1 MRYRFRGLLR
11 DTGKPVE
18 GHVEAPSVDQAYAL
32 MGDNNIVC
40 ESLREDPRMGDFT
53 RGGPGGGAP
62 GPTAAAAGGEAGGE
76 GDEFTSAIDSALDTS
91 STQVNVDDLWRKYR
105 GQRVRVIDRDK
116 IRNRVMS
123 VVSKAMLAGGP
134 AVAGANGDGSGREDE
149 RQTLARVEEA
159 LTKMFGD
166 NQNLTSELT
175 PGQAAARAA
184 GPPAEQ
190 MGQLFDMMLD
200 LQKSMAEV
208 KALVRK
214 GGGGWGG
221 GGGGGGRRG
230 PMIKS
235 VRDPKNDKV
244 LLEIFETNVKLQ
256 KKSAAGSAAA
266 AAIAAASKPA
276 AGPSA
281 AAQKLAAASAA
292 RDAAKK
298 AARPE
303 KPPAG

>member
-40 ESLREDPRMGDFT
+40 ESLREDPRLGDFT
-53 RGGPGGGAP
+53 RAEDAPAPGGG
-62 GPTAAAAGGEAGGE
+62 GGGG
-76 GDEFTSAIDSALDTS
+76 GDGDDFTNAIDSALDTS

-123 VVSKAMLAGGP
+123 VVSKAMLGAGAGG
-134 AVAGANGDGSGREDE
+134 AGGAAGEQ
-149 RQTLARVEEA
+149 QTLQRVEEA

-166 NQNLTSELT
+166 NQNLTSEISA
-175 PGQAAARAA
+175 GQAAAQAA
-184 GPPAEQ
+184 GPPSAQ
-190 MGQLFDMMLD
+190 MGQLTDMVLD
-200 LQKSMAEV
+200 LQKSMAEL

-221 GGGGGGRRG
+221 GGGGGGGGRRG
-230 PMIKS
+230 AMIKS
-235 VRDPKNDKV
+235 VKDPKNDKV

-256 KKSAAGSAAA
+256 KSSATRHGGGGAA
-266 AAIAAASKPA
+266 AAIAAAGAPA
-276 AGPSA
+276 KSGPSEA
-281 AAQKLAAASAA
+281 AKRLAAQSKA
-292 RDAAKK
+292 RDEAKK
-298 AARPE
+298 AARPD
-303 KPPAG
+303 

>member
-1 MRYRFRGLLR
+1 M
-11 DTGKPVE
+11 E

-40 ESLREDPRMGDFT
+40 ESLREDPRLGDF
-53 RGGPGGGAP
+53 
-62 GPTAAAAGGEAGGE
+62 AGGETTPASGGGGGGE
-76 GDEFTSAIDSALDTS
+76 GDDFTNAIDSALDTS

-123 VVSKAMLAGGP
+123 VVSKAMVGG
-134 AVAGANGDGSGREDE
+134 AGAGTGEQ
-149 RQTLARVEEA
+149 QTLKRVEEA

-166 NQNLTSELT
+166 NQNLTSEISA
-175 PGQAAARAA
+175 GQAAAQAA
-184 GPPAEQ
+184 GPPSAQ
-190 MGQLFDMMLD
+190 MGQLTDMVLD
-200 LQKSMAEV
+200 LQKSMAEL

-230 PMIKS
+230 QMIKS
-235 VRDPKNDKV
+235 VKDPKNDKV

-256 KKSAAGSAAA
+256 KGSAERHGRGGAA
-266 AAIAAASKPA
+266 AAIAAAGAPA
-276 AGPSA
+276 KSGPSEA
-281 AAQKLAAASAA
+281 AKRLAAQSKAA
-292 RDAAKK
+292 DAAKK

-303 KPPAG
+303 

>member
-40 ESLREDPRMGDFT
+40 ESLREDPRLGDFT
-53 RGGPGGGAP
+53 RAEDAPTSDGGGD
-62 GPTAAAAGGEAGGE
+62 GN
-76 GDEFTSAIDSALDTS
+76 GDDFTNAIDSALDTS

-123 VVSKAMLAGGP
+123 VVSKAMLGGGGAGG
-134 AVAGANGDGSGREDE
+134 AGES
-149 RQTLARVEEA
+149 QTLQRVEEA

-166 NQNLTSELT
+166 NQNLTSEISA
-175 PGQAAARAA
+175 GQAAAQAA
-184 GPPAEQ
+184 GPPSAQ
-190 MGQLFDMMLD
+190 MGQLTDMVLD
-200 LQKSMAEV
+200 LQKSMAEL

-221 GGGGGGRRG
+221 GGGGGGGRRG
-230 PMIKS
+230 AMIKS
-235 VRDPKNDKV
+235 IKDPKNDKV

-256 KKSAAGSAAA
+256 KGAAERHGGGGAA
-266 AAIAAASKPA
+266 AAIAAAGAPTKS
-276 AGPSA
+276 GPSEA
-281 AAQKLAAASAA
+281 AKRLAAQSRA
-292 RDAAKK
+292 RDDAKK
-298 AARPE
+298 AARPD
-303 KPPAG
+303 

>member
-1 MRYRFRGLLR
+1 MKGSPPGFPRTADQDRSTLRYRFRGLLR

-40 ESLREDPRMGDFT
+40 ESLREDPRLGEST
-53 RGGPGGGAP
+53 RAEAAPVASGAGGAD
-62 GPTAAAAGGEAGGE
+62 

-123 VVSKAMLAGGP
+123 VVSKAMVGGS
-134 AVAGANGDGSGREDE
+134 SGGGTGET
-149 RQTLARVEEA
+149 QTLQRVEEA

-166 NQNLTSELT
+166 NQNLTSEMSA
-175 PGQAAARAA
+175 GQAAAQAA
-184 GPPAEQ
+184 GPPSAQ
-190 MGQLFDMMLD
+190 MGQLTDMVLD
-200 LQKSMAEV
+200 LQKSMAEL

-221 GGGGGGRRG
+221 GGGGGGGRRG
-230 PMIKS
+230 AMIKS
-235 VRDPKNDKV
+235 VKDPKNDKV

-256 KKSAAGSAAA
+256 KSVAGRTEGAA
-266 AAIAAASKPA
+266 PA
-276 AGPSA
+276 KAGPSEA
-281 AAQKLAAASAA
+281 AKRLAAQAKAK
-292 RDAAKK
+292 DAAKK
-298 AARPE
+298 AARP
-303 KPPAG
+303 K

>member
-1 MRYRFRGLLR
+1 LR

-40 ESLREDPRMGDFT
+40 ESLREDPRLGDFV
-53 RGGPGGGAP
+53 RGEAP
-62 GPTAAAAGGEAGGE
+62 PAAGGGGGGE
-76 GDEFTSAIDSALDTS
+76 GDDFTNAIDSALDTS

-123 VVSKAMLAGGP
+123 VVSKAMLAGGGG
-134 AVAGANGDGSGREDE
+134 GADGEQ
-149 RQTLARVEEA
+149 QTLQRVEEA

-166 NQNLTSELT
+166 NQNLTSEISA
-175 PGQAAARAA
+175 GQAAAQAA
-184 GPPAEQ
+184 GPPSAQ
-190 MGQLFDMMLD
+190 MGQLTDMVLD
-200 LQKSMAEV
+200 LQKSMAEL

-230 PMIKS
+230 AMIKS
-235 VRDPKNDKV
+235 VKDPKNDKV

-256 KKSAAGSAAA
+256 KGAAERHGGAA
-266 AAIAAASKPA
+266 AAIAAAGA
-276 AGPSA
+276 AKSGPSEA
-281 AAQKLAAASAA
+281 AKRLAAQTKSK
-292 RDAAKK
+292 DAAKK

-303 KPPAG
+303 